1 MMDSPSDVSRT
12 ELISSR
18 ERGAEG
24 RGQRWHKSA
33 KNDWSSV
40 SVARAHLASY
50 TRVSSDP
57 AAVECRRVMWCASAV
72 CEVKDARRGGQR
84 SREEWGQVQPQQL
97 PAHQCRLLA
106 AALKPNSLSRTRS
119 GASCLISTLTDKS
132 RPDAP
137 KNISTKFHSI
147 AHSSKELV
155 FLFTRTIVELQSNA
169 FENAIVHS
177 ANA

>member
-1 MMDSPSDVSRT
+1 MDSPSDVSRT

-18 ERGAEG
+18 ERGTGG

-50 TRVSSDP
+50 TRVSSVS
-57 AAVECRRVMWCASAV
+57 AAVECRRVMWCDSAV

-106 AALKPNSLSRTRS
+106 AALEPNSLSRTRS
-119 GASCLISTLTDKS
+119 GDSCSISTLTDKNL
-132 RPDAP
+132 PHTP
-137 KNISTKFHSI
+137 KTLSKFHWI
-147 AHSSKELV
+147 ARSKKLV
-155 FLFTRTIVELQSNA
+155 FLFPRTIVESNA
-169 FENAIVHS
+169 FGNAIVHS